1 MRLIE
6 KLLRR
11 RETWGGTRRPIDN
24 PLVWA
29 AGFQ

>member
-1 MRLIE
+1 MKKLR
-6 KLLRR
+6 KLLK
-11 RETWGGTRRPIDN
+11 REGWGGTRRPIDN

>member
-1 MRLIE
+1 MRLF
-6 KLLRR
+6 KRLWR
-11 RETWGGTRRPIDN
+11 REGWGGTRRQIDN